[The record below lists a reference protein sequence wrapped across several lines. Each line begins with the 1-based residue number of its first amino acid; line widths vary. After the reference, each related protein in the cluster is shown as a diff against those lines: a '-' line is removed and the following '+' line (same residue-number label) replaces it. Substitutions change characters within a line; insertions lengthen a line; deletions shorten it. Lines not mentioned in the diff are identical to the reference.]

1 MDTGSHADVLVIGM
15 VGAMSLPYVS
25 ALGDEDDD
33 WLRAVLVERWG
44 GEPIVGRGRA
54 NRVDDLEGLVALI
67 GDERV
72 GVLTYRISVDVCE
85 IITLDAFREGVGVG
99 RALIEAVTERARTAG
114 ASTLLVMT
122 TNDNVGALRFY
133 QRAGFRLN
141 ELRCGAADEAR
152 RVKPTIPLIGH
163 DHIPIRDELDL
174 VRNVWDDPSA
184 PS

>member
-1 MDTGSHADVLVIGM
+1 MTG
-15 VGAMSLPYVS
+15 PYVS
-25 ALGDEDDD
+25 ALGNEDDD
-33 WLRAVLVERWG
+33 WLRAVFLERWG

-54 NRVDDLEGLVALI
+54 HRVDDLEGIAAVI

-72 GVLTYRISVDVCE
+72 GVLTYRIDVDVCE
-85 IITLDAFREGVGVG
+85 IVTLDAFREGVGVG
-99 RALIEAVTERARTAG
+99 RALIEAVTARARAAG

-141 ELRCGAADEAR
+141 ELRSGAVDEAR

-163 DHIPIRDELDL
+163 HDIPIHDELDL
-174 VRNVWDDPSA
+174 VRNLSAEPSRA
-184 PS
+184 SAG